1 MAASRLGRWRSV
13 ALRWLARSDRALAI
27 TLGGRDDL
35 GDAMKIGIVG
45 KGGVGKTTTSSLLAR
60 VLVARGRRV
69 LAVDTDSNPNLG
81 LSLGLSPDATESL
94 EPIPRSM
101 VVGRRGD
108 MTVAEL
114 MQDFAVLTPEGVSLM
129 SALRVNEAGAG
140 CTCGGHASV
149 RSLLGEA
156 LHSETDDTIVD
167 MEAGIEHL
175 SRSGGTLAHADVLIL
190 MMEPSRK
197 AIITAQ
203 RTIGLAKELGIERWV
218 GVGNRVQDD
227 DARQALVEM
236 CAEHEVPLDVVIP
249 SSTTLAES
257 DRRGRPLDREAAPEV
272 WAAIEALVDR
282 LGIAPAELAPR

>member
-1 MAASRLGRWRSV
+1 
-13 ALRWLARSDRALAI
+13 
-27 TLGGRDDL
+27 
-35 GDAMKIGIVG
+35 MKIGIVG

-60 VLVARGRRV
+60 VLVDRGRRV

-108 MTVAEL
+108 MTVSEL
-114 MQDFAVLTPEGVSLM
+114 MEDFAVLTPEGVTLM
-129 SALRVNEAGAG
+129 SALRVSEAGAG

-175 SRSGGTLAHADVLIL
+175 SRSGGTLAHADVLVL

-203 RTIGLAKELGIERWV
+203 RTIGLAKELGIKRCV
-218 GVGNRVQDD
+218 GVGNRVEDD
-227 DARQALVEM
+227 DARQALEEM
-236 CAEHEVPLDVVIP
+236 CGEHDVPLDVVIP
-249 SSTTLAES
+249 SSSTLAEA
-257 DRRGRPLDREAAPEV
+257 DRRGIPMSRESAPEV
-272 WAAIEALVDR
+272 WTAIEALVDR
-282 LGIAPAELAPR
+282 LDVGAYDPAQS